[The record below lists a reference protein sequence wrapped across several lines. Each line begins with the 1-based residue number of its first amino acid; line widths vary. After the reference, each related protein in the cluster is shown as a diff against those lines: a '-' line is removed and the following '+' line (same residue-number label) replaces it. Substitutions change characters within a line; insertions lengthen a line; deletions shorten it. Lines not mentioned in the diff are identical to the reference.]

1 MRRVTL
7 DAEVAGNKKR
17 TMGLSYLIFNTSLGW
32 MGLMGSLDGLRRLVL
47 PQPSS
52 EQVQHILG
60 ESGSGYNTGI
70 LCEAGTSYFNGLA
83 ERLRRYLSGEPFT
96 FPDRLDLSWATS
108 FQRSVW
114 ETTQSIPYGETRSYI
129 WVASKMGMSGAARAV
144 GQALSRNRLPIIIP
158 CHRVIRSDGSTGG
171 FSDGKSWK
179 RRLLSIES
187 KAI

>member
-1 MRRVTL
+1 
-7 DAEVAGNKKR
+7 
-17 TMGLSYLIFNTSLGW
+17 MGLSYFIFNTSLGW
-32 MGLMGSLDGLRRLVL
+32 MGLMDSLDGLRRLVL

-52 EQVQHILG
+52 EQVQRILG
-60 ESGSGYNTGI
+60 ESGPGYNTGI
-70 LCEAGTSYFNGLA
+70 LCEAGTSYLNGLA
-83 ERLRRYLSGEPFT
+83 DRLRRYLSGEPLT
-96 FPDRLDLSWATS
+96 FPDRLDLSWATA

-144 GQALSRNRLPIIIP
+144 GQALGRNRLPIIIP
-158 CHRVIRSDGSTGG
+158 CHRVIRSDGGTGG

-179 RRLLSIES
+179 RCLLNIES

>member
-1 MRRVTL
+1 
-7 DAEVAGNKKR
+7 
-17 TMGLSYLIFNTSLGW
+17 MGLSYLIFNTSLGW
-32 MGLMGSLDGLRRLVL
+32 MGLMGSLDRLRRLVL

-83 ERLRRYLSGEPFT
+83 GRLRRYLSGEPLTFT
-96 FPDRLDLSWATS
+96 DRLDLSWATA

-129 WVASKMGMSGAARAV
+129 WVAGKMGMPGAARAV
-144 GQALSRNRLPIIIP
+144 GQALSLSLIHISEPTRRYAISYAVFCLKKK
-158 CHRVIRSDGSTGG
+158 RV
-171 FSDGKSWK
+171 
-179 RRLLSIES
+179 
-187 KAI
+187 